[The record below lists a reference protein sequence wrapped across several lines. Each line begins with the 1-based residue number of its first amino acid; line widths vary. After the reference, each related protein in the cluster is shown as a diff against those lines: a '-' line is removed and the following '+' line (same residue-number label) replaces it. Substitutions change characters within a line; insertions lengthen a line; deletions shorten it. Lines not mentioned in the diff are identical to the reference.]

1 MLDRLAEYRIWSAEQ
16 VAEIRQEPVWL
27 PPRQMPQMA
36 PLLARRLLSISHS
49 DKIVSTLDPSLQR
62 ELESLALNVKNQL
75 PPRTSLAMLVVDHTT
90 MAVRGY
96 VGSADFTDD
105 SRFGHVDMIA
115 SVRSPGS
122 VLKPFIYGMALD
134 EGLIHAESVSYT
146 HLTLPTICSV

>member
-1 MLDRLAEYRIWSAEQ
+1 MLDRLTESRIWSSDQ
-16 VAEIRQEPVWL
+16 VPKIRQDPVWL

-75 PPRTSLAMLVVDHTT
+75 PPRTSLAMLVVDHTS

-96 VGSADFTDD
+96 VGSADFTHD

-115 SVRSPGS
+115 SGRSPGS
-122 VLKPFIYGMALD
+122 GVKPFIYGMGLG
-134 EGLIHAESVSYT
+134 EGLIQA
-146 HLTLPTICSV
+146 